1 MNSLLQD
8 AMVCVQQKGVVTQ
21 EIPLYVFAT
30 GGIRSIPSPDRDRLL
45 QSVYSHLRKESPFFT
60 IQNSQFDVL
69 TGSCYVQSSHV
80 GEMESRF
87 GWLAVNHLAHSSSN
101 LTVGSI
107 DLGGASLEIAFLPKG
122 SQDVHTPSFSSLGA
136 DPMRLHILN
145 YLQKEDR
152 NENPCYPQ
160 GYEED
165 FNGRRIVGTSD
176 VPSLLGIHA

>member
-8 AMVCVQQKGVVTQ
+8 AMVCVQQKGVIAR

-30 GGIRSIPSPDRDRLL
+30 GGIRSIPNPDRDHLL
-45 QSVYSHLRKESPFFT
+45 QSVYSHLQQESPFFT
-60 IQNSQFDVL
+60 IQDSQFDVL
-69 TGSCYVQSSHV
+69 TGAYCVRSSRA

-101 LTVGSI
+101 STAGSI
-107 DLGGASLEIAFLPKG
+107 DVGGASLEIAFLPTG
-122 SQDVHTPSFSSLGA
+122 SQEVHTHSFSSLGA

-152 NENPCYPQ
+152 YENPCYPQ

-176 VPSLLGIHA
+176 VPSLARIHV

>member
-8 AMVCVQQKGVVTQ
+8 AAVCVQQKGVVAQ

-30 GGIRSIPSPDRDRLL
+30 GGVRSIPSPDRDRLL

-69 TGSCYVQSSHV
+69 TGSYYVQSSHV